1 VAGLVGAEVELDGG
15 VKPLF
20 PQSSDV
26 GGIGG
31 GAGTP
36 PRRTIFGRGNDLIGD
51 GGEAEGFGG
60 GDSTLDGK
68 LFGGHR
74 RLLFGGLGRDTRYG
88 DTRYKIWSGTATEV
102 SAVSFFHYIIIFREK
117 QDFPTNYPRP
127 SLTKIPLFF
136 PHPQNLLH
144 MGNEIRGIVC
154 VAGLAPDKRSFK
166 RGFQKEDFGNEQKM
180 E

>member
-1 VAGLVGAEVELDGG
+1 MTSSAMAAKRRASAGVTAPSVGVGL
-15 VKPLF
+15 
-20 PQSSDV
+20 
-26 GGIGG
+26 GGIEGS
-31 GAGTP
+31 
-36 PRRTIFGRGNDLIGD
+36 FSGD
-51 GGEAEGFGG
+51 
-60 GDSTLDGK
+60 
-68 LFGGHR
+68 
-74 RLLFGGLGRDTRYG
+74 LGRDTRYG

-102 SAVSFFHYIIIFREK
+102 SAVPFVHYIIIFRIK

-136 PHPQNLLH
+136 PRPQNLLH
-144 MGNEIRGIVC
+144 MGDEIRGIVC